1 MIAALSIQLMLYSA
15 AWLLLGGVFGLQR
28 RSMVAWAVGWGAL
41 GVATFLL
48 SHDAFK
54 GWPHTP
60 AVVNLLVVFAFVS
73 LLWGVC
79 AFTRQAPHWTETWLP
94 LAGVFVVD
102 VMRYAWTDES
112 TMLRW
117 VFFTLALTWPVLRIS
132 RRVQSSLQASGYG
145 RLAALVYLPAFV
157 TVLIFFV
164 RVVAI
169 SMGAPLSQFS
179 FDDRSAFSDISTIA
193 FFLASGAFNF
203 VLASLVIS
211 KLVERLRQ
219 LSLTDELTKLPNRR
233 YMMNLLESEHARFR
247 RSGSNYVILMI
258 DVDHFKRV
266 NDSLGHSAGDQ
277 VLRALAKVMA
287 EQVRTGDHLA
297 RIGGEEFMIL
307 APGTGLQAAQI
318 LAERIRNS
326 IAARAIPLGATEK
339 SVTVSIGAG
348 IACPQDADIHAV
360 MQRADAALYQAK
372 ANGRNRTEMSLEG
385 TEGAPPRAS
394 PHVTAPACT

>member
-1 MIAALSIQLMLYSA
+1 MLYSA
-15 AWLLLGGVFGLQR
+15 AWLLLGGVFGLKR
-28 RSMVAWAVGWGAL
+28 KSMVAWAVCWGML
-41 GVATFLL
+41 GVTAFLL
-48 SHDAFK
+48 SHDAYNA
-54 GWPHTP
+54 WPHTP
-60 AVVNLLVVFAFVS
+60 AVLNVLVIFAFVS

-102 VMRYAWTDES
+102 VMCYVWPDES

-117 VFFTLALTWPVLRIS
+117 LLFTLALTWPVLRTS
-132 RRVQSSLQASGYG
+132 RRVSLSLQAAGYG
-145 RLAALVYLPAFV
+145 RLMVLVYLPALV
-157 TVLIFFV
+157 TTLIFV
-164 RVVAI
+164 MRAVAV
-169 SMGAPLSQFS
+169 SMGAEPSRFN
-179 FDDRSAFSDISTIA
+179 FDDQSVFTEFATFA

-326 IAARAIPLGATEK
+326 IAARTISLGPTER

-372 ANGRNRTEMSLEG
+372 ENGRNRTEMSLEG
-385 TEGAPPRAS
+385 TDGASPRAS